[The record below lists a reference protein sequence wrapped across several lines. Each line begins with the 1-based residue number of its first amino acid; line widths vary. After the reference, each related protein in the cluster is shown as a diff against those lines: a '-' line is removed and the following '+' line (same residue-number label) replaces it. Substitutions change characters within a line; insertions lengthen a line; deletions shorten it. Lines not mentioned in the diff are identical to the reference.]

1 MSENTMDEF
10 EREYASK
17 RITKKKEDNLPIPSQ
32 NKSPF
37 QVKDE
42 DKSLSPIISLLNKM
56 VSLLSNIANSV
67 QKTSTTSRD
76 YWFDESDS
84 ITIANNTAIND
95 PDSNAYTRIR
105 VFEILGR
112 TSPRLTVYNDGP
124 GTLFVRAS
132 HGRNTWSITEFPIYE
147 GEAKSYVDVYELRMR
162 ATVANLNY
170 RVTEF
175 ELWKQ
180 KNVDFRAGRG
190 YVRTQAIAVIGATP
204 AAAYLV
210 ADEHD
215 FNATLTR
222 NASTGYIKN
231 TSALTDLW
239 VWFSQD
245 GTEYGQ
251 SGAGVAVE
259 YTTVDPNG
267 AINIDYMDVHSIKLG
282 ASVAITYQIVVA

>member
-1 MSENTMDEF
+1 MSDDSMESF
-10 EREYASK
+10 ERSRNKFINPSK
-17 RITKKKEDNLPIPSQ
+17 SSTQPSTQ
-32 NKSPF
+32 SN
-37 QVKDE
+37 DE
-42 DKSLSPIISLLNKM
+42 DMDRALTKMDKM
-56 VSLLSNIANSV
+56 VGLLSDISKLTQTPAKVN
-67 QKTSTTSRD
+67 RE
-76 YWFDESDS
+76 YWYDESSS
-84 ITIANNTAIND
+84 ITTANNTAISN
-95 PDSNAYTRIR
+95 PDSNLYTRIR

-124 GTLFVRAS
+124 GTLYVRAS
-132 HGRNTWSITEFPIYE
+132 HGKNTWSITEFPVYE
-147 GEAKSYVDVYELRMR
+147 GEAKSYIDIYELRMR

-190 YVRTQAIAVIGATP
+190 YIRTQAVAVVGATP

-215 FNATLTR
+215 FNTVLTR

-251 SGAGVAVE
+251 SGATIAVE

-267 AINIDYMDVHSIKLG
+267 AINIDYLDVHSVKIG
-282 ASVAITYQIVVA
+282 AAVAITYQIVVS